1 MLDNS
6 KPTNPKDQLRFSI
19 GDVVVLKQEVAL
31 HRNKT
36 FNRPFVI
43 NEVKY
48 PLVHGCSLNGVNHP
62 SYIWEHMKHL
72 ELVV

>member
-6 KPTNPKDQLRFSI
+6 KLTNSKDQLRFSI

-31 HRNKT
+31 NRDKK

-48 PLVHGCSLNGVNHP
+48 PIVHGCSLNGVNHP
-62 SYIWEHMKHL
+62 QYIWEHMKSL